1 MGLLDKIGKALV
13 EQVPNEEEV
22 LMEYDSYDD
31 VVDDVNV
38 NLDVKENVVEDIYA
52 SNNLSDTSKSIF
64 KVEEAMNSLP
74 KNMVTEAKKTSVV
87 AILSMLGLSDAVVVL
102 DGEKRIDTLT
112 AAKEQMNI
120 ATNNDIFEMETSIE
134 EFKQKIADL
143 EGNIAMTKAEMKTVN
158 SDIETEIEKIKSLI
172 EFINGGVAE

>member
-1 MGLLDKIGKALV
+1 MGLLNKIGKALV
-13 EQVPNEEEV
+13 EQVPDEND
-22 LMEYDSYDD
+22 LIMEYNSYDD
-31 VVDDVNV
+31 IVEDVNV

-87 AILSMLGLSDAVVVL
+87 AILSMLGLSDTVVVL

-112 AAKEQMNI
+112 AAKAQMNT
-120 ATNNDIFEMETSIE
+120 ATDNEIFAMETTIE

-143 EGNIAMTKAEMKTVN
+143 ESNIAMAKEEMKTVN
-158 SDIETEIEKIKSLI
+158 SDIETEVEKIKSLI
-172 EFINGGVAE
+172 DFISGGVTE